1 MPVGRVLAAPFWGL
15 WLLWAPIV
23 AGARAAVAEAKSG
36 WREWSGQY
44 HEFDGRQIRVLLEG
58 DDIWFVAADVFDVL
72 ETPRK
77 ARDPE
82 RVRQIVGRDGLR
94 PAPGTDLLS
103 FSEKGLAAWFDRRTD
118 RTASLFARWIETQV
132 VQPYRRRRELEH
144 QATSRHPMAP
154 SETIV
159 RAGRSARARDNR
171 GFALALDRM
180 SPLSRLFSQN
190 RIKVSRIFGFAF
202 VAALL
207 ATGSVWQGT
216 WVGRAMFLAGIVL
229 AAIGMVGRIWCLV
242 YSSGY
247 KSSELVTQ
255 GPYSVCRNPLYFF
268 SFIGLIGIGLS
279 TETFTLTLFLVAFF
293 ALVYP
298 AVIAGEEEFLRG
310 KFGDAYAEYC
320 RRVPRF
326 FPARRL
332 FVEPESYTVQPRT
345 LRRSLGGVIW
355 FIGLPV
361 VIQILVMLRTAGV
374 IGSVT
379 LLP

>member
-1 MPVGRVLAAPFWGL
+1 
-15 WLLWAPIV
+15 
-23 AGARAAVAEAKSG
+23 
-36 WREWSGQY
+36 
-44 HEFDGRQIRVLLEG
+44 
-58 DDIWFVAADVFDVL
+58 
-72 ETPRK
+72 
-77 ARDPE
+77 
-82 RVRQIVGRDGLR
+82 
-94 PAPGTDLLS
+94 
-103 FSEKGLAAWFDRRTD
+103 
-118 RTASLFARWIETQV
+118 
-132 VQPYRRRRELEH
+132 
-144 QATSRHPMAP
+144 
-154 SETIV
+154 
-159 RAGRSARARDNR
+159 
-171 GFALALDRM
+171 M
-180 SPLSRLFSQN
+180 SPLSRLFSQH
-190 RIKVSRIFGFAF
+190 RIKVSRVFGFSF

-207 ATGSVWQGT
+207 ATGSVWQVT
-216 WVGRAMFLAGIVL
+216 WIGRVMFLAGIVL
-229 AAIGMVGRIWCLV
+229 AAVGMIGRIWCLV

-255 GPYSVCRNPLYFF
+255 GPYSVSRNPLYFF
-268 SFIGLIGIGLS
+268 SFVGLIGIGLA
-279 TETFTLTLFLVAFF
+279 TETVTLTLFLVAFF

-310 KFGDAYAEYC
+310 KFGDAFAEYC

-361 VIQILVMLRTAGV
+361 VIQVLVTLRTAGV